1 MVKYRTI
8 ISANIDI
15 DVVKQLKHKTKG
27 TRSRVI
33 ERALKA
39 YLAEK
44 DAFDITGVPS
54 RQMMAVL
61 SQREDIPDH
70 LKVLLM
76 QELTRK

>member
-39 YLAEK
+39 YLEEK
-44 DAFDITGVPS
+44 DAFDITDVPS

-61 SQREDIPDH
+61 SQRDDIPDH

>member
-8 ISANIDI
+8 ISANIDV
-15 DVVKQLKHKTKG
+15 DVVKSLKHKTKG
-27 TRSRVI
+27 TRSRVV

-39 YLAEK
+39 YLEEME
-44 DAFDITGVPS
+44 AFNITDVPS

-61 SQREDIPDH
+61 SQRDDVPDH

-76 QELTRK
+76 QELTR

>member
-15 DVVKQLKHKTKG
+15 DVVKKLKHKTKG

-44 DAFDITGVPS
+44 DAFDITDVPS

-76 QELTRK
+76 QELTRQ

>member
-27 TRSRVI
+27 TRSRVV

-39 YLAEK
+39 YLEEK
-44 DAFDITGVPS
+44 EAFNITDIPS

-61 SQREDIPDH
+61 SQRDDIPDH

-76 QELTRK
+76 RELTR